1 MGSDK
6 VDGMILVE
14 RKIEP
19 EQNNVIPRQ
28 NAFAASLK
36 PPIDSTRFF
45 FGYVECERLSAV
57 LRMGLRIIFSEH
69 DR

>member
-28 NAFAASLK
+28 NAFAASSK
-36 PPIDSTRFF
+36 PPIDSTGFF
-45 FGYVECERLSAV
+45 FWVRRVRTSLS
-57 LRMGLRIIFSEH
+57 GSE
-69 DR
+69 DGVTNYFF